1 MKMESLKALEKEELY
16 ELAKEYE
23 IKGRTEMSKEE
34 LAEAIAAVMLDQDKT
49 EVEAEIY
56 NLGSPAIAPGSSD
69 IKQYSSVDAFK
80 EVQHIK
86 VEQVNKAYSP
96 FFDSDPL
103 PDNYGDNKV
112 VLMPKNP
119 QWLFSYWEMSQDKIN
134 ELKGTYGE
142 ERVNWA
148 KPTLRVYDVTM
159 IDFNGNNANSY
170 FDIEL
175 PEDIGEWFIG
185 GLNPNACYLV
195 DIGLK
200 TTDGVFLTV
209 ARSKSVKMPSHSV
222 SDNIDEEWMIVEEF
236 YKKLMEKSSA
246 GRIVNGKWIGGMGAS
261 GAILGSSEEMVAVM
275 LKRLFIEKGSRREK
289 ILAQIEKSMSSLSM
303 GSLTAGSLS
312 VTSLVRSRGEIPK
325 VLTKGEIPKKDF
337 WLRVGTELILYGATE
352 PDANVTVMGK
362 DIKLRQD
369 GTFSFRYN
377 LPVGNY
383 ELPVEAVSKD
393 GDQSR
398 RLMPLV
404 ERTGPENNILV

>member
-1 MKMESLKALEKEELY
+1 MKMENLKTLEKEELY

-34 LAEAIAAVMLDQDKT
+34 LADAIAAVMLDQDKT
-49 EVEAEIY
+49 HIEAEIY
-56 NLGSPAIAPGSSD
+56 DLGAPAIAPGSSD
-69 IKQYSSVDAFK
+69 IKSHSSIDLTRDN
-80 EVQHIK
+80 
-86 VEQVNKAYSP
+86 QVITATAVSKTYSP
-96 FFDSDPL
+96 YFDSDPL
-103 PDNYGDNKV
+103 PDSYGDNKV

-119 QWLFSYWEMSQDKIN
+119 HWLFSYWEMSQDKIN
-134 ELKGTYGE
+134 ELKAAYGE
-142 ERVNWA
+142 DRVNSA
-148 KPTLRVYDVTM
+148 RPALRVYDVTM
-159 IDFNGNNANSY
+159 IEFNGNNANAY

-175 PEDIGEWFIG
+175 PDDIGEWFIG
-185 GLNPNACYLV
+185 GLNPSACYIV

-200 TTDGVFLTV
+200 TSDGQFLTV
-209 ARSKSVKMPSHSV
+209 ARSTSVKMPSHSV
-222 SDNIDEEWMIVEEF
+222 SDNIDEEWMIVEEYF
-236 YKKLMEKSSA
+236 KKLMEKSSA

-275 LKRLFIEKGSRREK
+275 LKRLFLEKGARREK
-289 ILAQIEKSMSSLSM
+289 ILAQIEKSMSSLAM

-325 VLTKGEIPKKDF
+325 ILTKGEIPKKDF

-362 DIKLRQD
+362 EIKLRED

-377 LPVGNY
+377 LPVGHY

-398 RLMPLV
+398 KLTPV
-404 ERTGPENNILV
+404 VDRTGPENNTQV